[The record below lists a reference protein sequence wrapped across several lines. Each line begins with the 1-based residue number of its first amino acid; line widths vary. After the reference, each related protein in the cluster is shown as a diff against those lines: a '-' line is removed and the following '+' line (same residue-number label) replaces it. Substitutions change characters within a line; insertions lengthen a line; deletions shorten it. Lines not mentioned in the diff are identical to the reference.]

1 VNAYSSRKAGDTVQ
15 NTVVVVL
22 TENPREEAEMLG
34 WFLDP
39 FQLPFVQ
46 RGLIEVLIL
55 SVGAGLLGTWIV
67 LRGLAFYSHSVGIA
81 AFPGLV
87 LAKGLSFA
95 APIGAFGT
103 AVLFAGC
110 LERLARTRRAGY
122 DSLTALALVGMLV
135 LGVILASDVF
145 HSGSSIDTL
154 LFGSLLAIGR
164 GDLVFAAVASVV
176 MLVTTYFFGWVW
188 LAIGFD
194 ADGTR
199 SLGVRS
205 AGPDAILLALIAL
218 VSTAA
223 LSAVGALLA
232 TTLFIVPAATVR
244 LLTWRLLL
252 WRLGS
257 VALVV
262 IEGTVGL
269 WLSVKTNAPP
279 GATIAMLA
287 GGVFALA
294 AVTSSFRGRR
304 PIPRHSPEK

>member
-1 VNAYSSRKAGDTVQ
+1 
-15 NTVVVVL
+15 
-22 TENPREEAEMLG
+22 MLG
-34 WFLDP
+34 WFLEP

-46 RGLIEVLIL
+46 RGLIEVLVL

-87 LAKGLSFA
+87 LAKGLGFA
-95 APIGAFGT
+95 TPMGAFGT
-103 AVLFAGC
+103 AVLFAGF
-110 LERLARTRRAGY
+110 LESLARTRRAGY

-135 LGVILASDVF
+135 LGVILTSDVF
-145 HSGSSIDTL
+145 HSGSNIDTL

-164 GDLVFAAVASVV
+164 GDVVLAAVASVV
-176 MLVTTYFFGWVW
+176 MLVTTYLFGRVW
-188 LAIGFD
+188 LSIGFD

-205 AGPDAILLALIAL
+205 AVPDAMLLALIAL

-244 LLTWRLLL
+244 LFTWRLPL

-262 IEGTVGL
+262 IEGTLGL

-294 AVTSSFRGRR
+294 AVASSLRARRRSSSSRGS
-304 PIPRHSPEK
+304 IVGI